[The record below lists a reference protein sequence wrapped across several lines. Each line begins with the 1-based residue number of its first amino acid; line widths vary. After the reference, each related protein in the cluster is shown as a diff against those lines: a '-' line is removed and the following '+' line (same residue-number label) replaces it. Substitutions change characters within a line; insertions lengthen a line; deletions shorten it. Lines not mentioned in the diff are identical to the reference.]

1 MTAATP
7 KRPRL
12 SDVADRARVSTST
25 ASRALN
31 GVGELSDETRESV
44 RRAAE
49 ELGFRPSPSARSL
62 RTRRTQTVG
71 LVVPH
76 VTHAF
81 YAAVITGAQ
90 ATLEEHGYRLIL
102 IDSGE
107 DADRVENALDTLLEH
122 EVDGLLVSTAPF
134 GAERFNELLGDTPC
148 IFIDELAPG
157 AGHGNVVLEN
167 RRGIELL
174 VTHLVDHGH
183 TSIAYLG
190 GPEDRTSGRER
201 LDGFVAAMAHHD
213 LHVRPELVRPG
224 EWTIHSG
231 FREAAALLEVAPAAT
246 AIVAASAELALGTLA
261 AARSAGRAI
270 PGDLALASFDDRYFA
285 PLLEPALTAITYDA
299 RAVGGEAARMLAEA
313 MAGGEPRRE
322 AVHVPVSLVR
332 RRSCGC
338 EYDPA
343 SDLGGVIE

>member
-1 MTAATP
+1 MSQSPT

-12 SDVADRARVSTST
+12 SDVADRARVSTSP

-31 GVGELSDETRESV
+31 GVGELSQETRDAV

-49 ELGFRPSPSARSL
+49 ELGFRPSPTARSL
-62 RTRRTQTVG
+62 RTRRSQTVG
-71 LVVPH
+71 LIVPH

-102 IDSGE
+102 IHSGE
-107 DADRVENALDTLLEH
+107 DADSVTNALHTLLEH

-134 GAERFNELLGDTPC
+134 GAERFNELLTDTAC

-174 VTHLVDHGH
+174 VAHLVDHGH
-183 TSIAYLG
+183 QSIGYLG

-201 LDGFVAAMAHHD
+201 LEGFLAAMARHD
-213 LHVRPELVRPG
+213 LRVRPELVRPG

-231 FREAAALLEVAPAAT
+231 FREASALLEVGPDPT
-246 AIVAASAELALGTLA
+246 AIVAASAELALGALA
-261 AARSAGRAI
+261 AARHAGRAI
-270 PGDLALASFDDRYFA
+270 PDDLALASFDDRYFA

-299 RAVGGEAARMLAEA
+299 PAVGREAARMLAEV
-313 MAGGEPRRE
+313 MAGGGPHRE
-322 AVHVPVSLVR
+322 AVHVTVSLVR